1 MIVLSSEV
9 VHAAFNAFF
18 TEDPFQ
24 GGKTVTDKS
33 SDPNGT
39 LISGLRT
46 SQAPLTQP
54 MAFAELNHLA
64 HNRPDRRRAIFADVD
79 RKPSAWEQILNECLR
94 AVNEVEIKLTELISP
109 CTATAASAPPMPP
122 SAPEHN
128 NSPPPIPVSQA
139 NILVKTGPR
148 SPGRNLLDMVQAV
161 DGSASPSAALR
172 KHLPIPNSFDA
183 SKATKS
189 ALDLVK
195 EQMTPMLASSCG
207 EPFRQTIQRVTIG
220 AISNVRVPIDA
231 VSALGKLVIS
241 SLDED
246 EYGVVQGHVGKILQS
261 FCATLETLERYTANP
276 PLHWTDTEAHMA
288 AGKIKLEEPEALIVQ
303 LKSTITDIANAF
315 APFLDQMGLPND
327 VYNKLPL
334 SKTMT

>member
-1 MIVLSSEV
+1 
-9 VHAAFNAFF
+9 
-18 TEDPFQ
+18 
-24 GGKTVTDKS
+24 
-33 SDPNGT
+33 
-39 LISGLRT
+39 
-46 SQAPLTQP
+46 
-54 MAFAELNHLA
+54 MAFAELNYLA

-148 SPGRNLLDMVQAV
+148 SPGRNLLDMVQAA
-161 DGSASPSAALR
+161 DGSASPSVALR
-172 KHLPIPNSFDA
+172 KHLPIPDSFDA

-207 EPFRQTIQRVTIG
+207 EPFRQTVQRVTIG

-231 VSALGKLVIS
+231 VSGIS
-241 SLDED
+241 LFHSEVTT
-246 EYGVVQGHVGKILQS
+246 G
-261 FCATLETLERYTANP
+261 
-276 PLHWTDTEAHMA
+276 
-288 AGKIKLEEPEALIVQ
+288 
-303 LKSTITDIANAF
+303 
-315 APFLDQMGLPND
+315 
-327 VYNKLPL
+327 
-334 SKTMT
+334 